1 MSAKI
6 PCFVFASTCCRF
18 VTTNAFGSNHIY
30 GRSKFLHC
38 LEKRFSSSIVDR
50 KLNNATEFS
59 QRKSNNLSRT
69 HVSSS
74 RSLSSASTDPGTEV
88 SLLPRARRAF
98 MYVPGDSEKM
108 ITKASQLVVDSI
120 CLDMEDGV
128 AESSKDKAR
137 ELIVHSLDH
146 VTFQP
151 NVDVC
156 VRINPVSNPRAVD
169 DLDALFTAQNAP
181 QSICVPKIETQGKRS
196 VRKFFVSC
204 DRFYHMLFCLVNS
217 RTAMAGAITGLL
229 LVFLRLEEYWF

>member
-6 PCFVFASTCCRF
+6 PGFVFASTCCRLA
-18 VTTNAFGSNHIY
+18 NAFGSNHIS

-50 KLNNATEFS
+50 KLNYATEFS
-59 QRKSNNLSRT
+59 QRNSNNLSRT

-120 CLDMEDGV
+120 CLDIEDGV

-204 DRFYHMLFCLVNS
+204 DRFYHLLFCLVVIELIFFPKV
-217 RTAMAGAITGLL
+217 MC
-229 LVFLRLEEYWF
+229 